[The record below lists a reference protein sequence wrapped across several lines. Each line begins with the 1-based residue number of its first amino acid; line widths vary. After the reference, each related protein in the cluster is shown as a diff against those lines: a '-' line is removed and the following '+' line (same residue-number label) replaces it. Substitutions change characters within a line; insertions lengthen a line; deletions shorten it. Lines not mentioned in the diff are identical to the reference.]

1 MFGETNPFF
10 AGYGNRPNDAY
21 AYRAVG
27 ISVSRIFTINP
38 AGKLKLDLI
47 QNFTSSYIEQDSIV
61 DHVFPP
67 TGKDGFDP
75 DFEIQEFSSFGFWR
89 EDIADVDPGE
99 LKEFVEENEK
109 VEATKKKKK

>member
-1 MFGETNPFF
+1 MLPLVTF
-10 AGYGNRPNDAY
+10 R
-21 AYRAVG
+21 
-27 ISVSRIFTINP
+27 
-38 AGKLKLDLI
+38 
-47 QNFTSSYIEQDSIV
+47 YIEQDSIV

-89 EDIADVDPGE
+89 EDIADLGPGE
-99 LKEFVEENEK
+99 LKEFTDENEK

>member
-1 MFGETNPFF
+1 MLPPVMF
-10 AGYGNRPNDAY
+10 R
-21 AYRAVG
+21 
-27 ISVSRIFTINP
+27 
-38 AGKLKLDLI
+38 
-47 QNFTSSYIEQDSIV
+47 YIEQDSIV

-99 LKEFVEENEK
+99 LKVFVEENEK

>member
-1 MFGETNPFF
+1 MQFRQAQVLTPDMF
-10 AGYGNRPNDAY
+10 R
-21 AYRAVG
+21 
-27 ISVSRIFTINP
+27 
-38 AGKLKLDLI
+38 
-47 QNFTSSYIEQDSIV
+47 YIEQDSIV